1 MKLILVATIL
11 IFNSVTALA
20 QPSLP
25 IEAGSA
31 KHGCAKPPLPRG
43 AQKMQDAEVLKFVAQ
58 LDVYTT
64 CIQTFSRDQQAI
76 AAKHSKAAQGAVAAA
91 DAAVDEYNQFVEAAE
106 RVSGRK

>member
-1 MKLILVATIL
+1 MKPILIATIL
-11 IFNSVTALA
+11 IFNSMTVVA

-25 IEAGSA
+25 VDAGLA

-76 AAKHSKAAQGAVAAA
+76 AAKHAKAAETAVN
-91 DAAVDEYNQFVEAAE
+91 EYNEFVEAAE
-106 RVSGRK
+106 RATGRK